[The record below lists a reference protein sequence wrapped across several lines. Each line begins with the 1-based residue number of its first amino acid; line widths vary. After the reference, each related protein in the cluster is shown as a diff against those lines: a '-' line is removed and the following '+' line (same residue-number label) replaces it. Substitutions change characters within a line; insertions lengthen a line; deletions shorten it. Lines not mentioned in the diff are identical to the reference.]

1 MEKRVGKYLG
11 TLYYGAALGYL
22 VVEEHLVWCLGPSLI
37 CRGSWDLGEY

>member
-11 TLYYGAALGYL
+11 MLYYGAALGYL